1 MEDDAGHGWAEPA
14 GDGAVHGSTET
25 IGERIGAHLRM
36 QRNAPIAQL
45 QTAAAL
51 VQIHAVNE
59 NSFARQSQVGLAKG
73 SIAKGSIAQKSMFP
87 KNTS

>member
-1 MEDDAGHGWAEPA
+1 
-14 GDGAVHGSTET
+14 
-25 IGERIGAHLRM
+25 M

-59 NSFARQSQVGLAKG
+59 NSFARQSQVNIAKSSIAKSSIAKSSIAKG
-73 SIAKGSIAQKSMFP
+73 SIAKGSMFP
-87 KNTS
+87 NHTS